1 MCLGTG
7 WLHLYGIIRVRMKVS
22 TAIKFLSELDENQII
37 YIQWYDKNDM
47 SKMGVNGEEVIP
59 KDVWKLAVEIAEN
72 YESTDLYTDL
82 EQSIDEAYEQLNL
95 TKAE

>member
-1 MCLGTG
+1 MCLGAG
-7 WLHLYGIIRVRMKVS
+7 WLYLYGIIRVRMKVS

>member
-7 WLHLYGIIRVRMKVS
+7 WFCLYGIIRVRMKVS
-22 TAIKFLSELDENQII
+22 QAIAWLSELDENQVI

-59 KDVWKLAVEIAEN
+59 KEVWKLAVQIAEN

-82 EQSIDEAYEQLNL
+82 EKAIDEAYEQLNL
-95 TKAE
+95 TRAE

>member
-1 MCLGTG
+1 
-7 WLHLYGIIRVRMKVS
+7 MKVS

-59 KDVWKLAVEIAEN
+59 KDIWKLAVEIAEN
-72 YESTDLYTDL
+72 YQSTDMYTDL

-95 TKAE
+95 IRAE

>member
-1 MCLGTG
+1 
-7 WLHLYGIIRVRMKVS
+7 MKVS
-22 TAIKFLSELDENQII
+22 QAIAWLSELDENQII

-59 KDVWKLAVEIAEN
+59 KEVWKLAVQIAEN

-82 EQSIDEAYEQLNL
+82 EQAIDEAYEQLNL
-95 TKAE
+95 IRAE

>member
-1 MCLGTG
+1 
-7 WLHLYGIIRVRMKVS
+7 MKVS
-22 TAIKFLSELDENQII
+22 QAIAWLSELDENQVI

-59 KDVWKLAVEIAEN
+59 KEVWKLAVQIAEN

-82 EQSIDEAYEQLNL
+82 EKAIDEAYEQLNL
-95 TKAE
+95 TRAE

>member
-1 MCLGTG
+1 MCLGTS
-7 WLHLYGIIRVRMKVS
+7 WFRLYGIIRVRMKVS
-22 TAIKFLSELDENQII
+22 QAIAWLSELDENQII

-59 KDVWKLAVEIAEN
+59 KEVWKLAVQIAEN

-82 EQSIDEAYEQLNL
+82 EQAIDEAYEQLNL
-95 TKAE
+95 IRAE